1 MKTLLS
7 LLGPALALALTAAA
21 EPPKRCVTCGIP
33 LGSTYYNFTSP
44 TLGSNQPVCEPCS
57 KLTNRCAI
65 CKLPVLDTGR
75 KLEDGRF
82 FCERDFKAGIFEV
95 NEARRVY
102 EEVRREIAG
111 ILAGYGPLPDG
122 NITVA
127 LVNGAEMKKLQQT
140 LPSEHG
146 GKNTLGLTRT
156 ESVGQKRFQHRI
168 HLLNGLPRE
177 RLAAVC
183 AHEYT
188 HTWIHENVPADRN
201 LEKDTVEGFCELVA
215 YKLMVQRHDEQQKK
229 IILDNAYT
237 RGQVDAFVEAE
248 HQHRFHRVVTWLKT
262 GTDESLSQTNKVQ
275 TLTGREDDSSELTW
289 TPPPPAVPTRVPDT
303 LILKGI
309 SGAPVRRFALINDAT
324 LTKNEEG
331 KVRVGSSNVVVR
343 CLDIR
348 ASSVVIQIRGAARPT
363 ELFLTSKD

>member
-7 LLGPALALALTAAA
+7 LLMLAATYASAV
-21 EPPKRCVTCGIP
+21 EPPKRCVTCGVP
-33 LGSTYYNFTSP
+33 VGTTYYNFTSP

-65 CKLPVLDTGR
+65 CKMPLLDSAR

-82 FCERDFKAGIFEV
+82 FCDRDFRAGIFDV

-102 EEVRREIAG
+102 EEVRREVAA
-111 ILAGYGPLPDG
+111 ILSGYGPLPDG
-122 NITVA
+122 NITVT
-127 LVNGAEMKKLQQT
+127 LVNGLEIKKLQQT

-146 GKNTLGLTRT
+146 SKGTLGLTRT

-168 HLLNGLPRE
+168 HLLNGLPRN
-177 RLAAVC
+177 RLVAVC

-188 HTWIHENVPADRN
+188 HTWIHENVPPTRN
-201 LEKDTVEGFCELVA
+201 LEKDTVEGFCELIA
-215 YKLMVQRHDEQQKK
+215 YKVMVQRRDEQQKK
-229 IILDNAYT
+229 IILENAYT
-237 RGQVDAFVEAE
+237 RGQVDAFIEAE
-248 HQHRFHRVVTWLKT
+248 QQSRFHRVVSWLRT

-275 TLTGREDDSSELTW
+275 LSAGREDDASEPIW
-289 TPPPPAVPTRVPDT
+289 TPPPPSVPTRVPDT
-303 LILKGI
+303 LLLKGI
-309 SGAPVRRFALINDAT
+309 SGAAAHRFALINDAT

-331 KVRVGSSNVVVR
+331 KVRVGSTNVIVR

-348 ASSVVIQIRGAARPT
+348 PSSVVIQVKGAARPT

>member
-7 LLGPALALALTAAA
+7 FLALVVTLTVAA
-21 EPPKRCVTCGIP
+21 EPLKRCLTCGAS
-33 LGSTYYNFTSP
+33 LGTSYYNFTSP

-65 CKLPVLDTGR
+65 CKLPILDTAR

-82 FCERDFKAGIFEV
+82 FCDRDFRAGIFDV

-102 EEVRREIAG
+102 EEVRREVAG
-111 ILAGYGPLPDG
+111 ILSGYGPLPEG
-122 NITVA
+122 NITVT
-127 LVNGAEMKKLQQT
+127 LVNGLEIKKLQQT

-146 GKNTLGLTRT
+146 GKGVLGLTRT
-156 ESVGQKRFQHRI
+156 ESTGQKRFQHRI
-168 HLLNGLPRE
+168 HLLNGLPRN

-188 HTWIHENVPADRN
+188 HAWIHENVPATRS
-201 LEKDTVEGFCELVA
+201 LEKDTVEGFCELIA
-215 YKLMVQRHDEQQKK
+215 YKVMVQRNDEQQKK

-237 RGQVDAFVEAE
+237 RGQVDAFIEAE
-248 HQHRFHRVVTWLKT
+248 QQHRFHRVVSWLQT
-262 GTDESLSQTNKVQ
+262 GADESLQQTNKVQ
-275 TLTGREDDSSELTW
+275 LVTAGEDDSSESSW
-289 TPPPPAVPTRVPDT
+289 TPPPPPVPTRVPDR
-303 LILKGI
+303 LLLKGI
-309 SGAPVRRFALINDAT
+309 SGAAMHRFALINDAT

-331 KVRVGSSNVVVR
+331 KVRVGSTNVVVR

-348 ASSVVIQIRGAARPT
+348 ASSVVIQIKGAAHPT

>member
-1 MKTLLS
+1 MKTLLT
-7 LLGPALALALTAAA
+7 LLALAATLTASAQQ
-21 EPPKRCVTCGIP
+21 PKRCVTCGVP
-33 LGSTYYNFTSP
+33 VGATYYNFNSP
-44 TLGSNQPVCEPCS
+44 TLGSNQPACEPCS

-65 CKLPVLDTGR
+65 CKLPVLDTAR

-82 FCERDFKAGIFEV
+82 FCDRDFRAGVFDV
-95 NEARRVY
+95 TEARRVY
-102 EEVRREIAG
+102 EEVRREIAH

-127 LVNGAEMKKLQQT
+127 LVSGTEIKKLQQT
-140 LPSEHG
+140 LPSEHD
-146 GKNTLGLTRT
+146 GKGTLGLTRT
-156 ESVGQKRFQHRI
+156 ESVGRKNFQHRL
-168 HLLNGLPRE
+168 HLLNGLPRN

-188 HTWIHENVPADRN
+188 HAWIHENVPADRK

-237 RGQVDAFVEAE
+237 RGQVNAFIEAE

-262 GTDESLSQTNKVQ
+262 GVDESLSQTNKVQ
-275 TLTGREDDSSELTW
+275 TLAGREDESSGPDW
-289 TPPPPAVPTRVPDT
+289 TPPPPSVPTRVPDT
-303 LILKGI
+303 LVLKGI
-309 SGAPVRRFALINDAT
+309 SGAAVHRFALINDAT
-324 LTKNEEG
+324 LAKNEEG
-331 KVRVGSSNVVVR
+331 KVRVGSTNVVVR

-348 ASSVVIQIRGAARPT
+348 AASVVIQIRGDARPT
-363 ELFLTSKD
+363 ELFLTKSD